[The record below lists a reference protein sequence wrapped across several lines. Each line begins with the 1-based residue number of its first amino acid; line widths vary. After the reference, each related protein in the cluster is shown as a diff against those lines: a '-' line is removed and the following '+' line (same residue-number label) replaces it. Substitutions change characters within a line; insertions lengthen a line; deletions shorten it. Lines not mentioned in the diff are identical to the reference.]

1 MRKETW
7 DNDNGHF
14 NVPAAEEDI
23 SFVKRFRCFIKD
35 GKFDP
40 GSDGLIRALS
50 GGDDERADL
59 IRQAAL
65 EMNDIIINK
74 DNSSGFHI
82 NHITSGKIVYCVYT
96 LDNLKAYTFAGQY
109 GSKEEAEKAA
119 EGYEDAY
126 TEEIGDGQWCVMS
139 LDEDLTQY
147 EKENDL
153 VPGEY
158 VGEFDTLE
166 EAQAECA
173 AYQHT
178 SIDEMPSE
186 EWWVVID
193 NSFGKQAFKM
203 LFPSEN
209 RALAFLYRTA
219 MPPVWKSYVEKY
231 GR

>member
-1 MRKETW
+1 MKKETW
-7 DNDNGHF
+7 SNERF

-35 GKFDP
+35 GKFEP
-40 GSDGLIRALS
+40 GSDSLIMALS

-59 IRQAAL
+59 IRKAAL

-74 DNSSGFHI
+74 DNSSGYHI
-82 NHITSGKIVYCVYT
+82 NHITSGKNVYCVYT
-96 LDNLKAYTFAGQY
+96 MDNFKVYTFAGQY

-119 EGYEDAY
+119 EEYEDAY
-126 TEEIGDGQWCVMS
+126 AEEIGEGQWCVMS
-139 LDEDLTQY
+139 LDKDLTQH
-147 EKENDL
+147 EKENGL
-153 VPGEY
+153 VSGEY

-173 AYQHT
+173 AYQYA
-178 SIDEMPSE
+178 SIDEIPSE

-193 NSFGKQAFKM
+193 NSLGRQAFKM

-209 RALAFLYRTA
+209 RALAFLYRKA
-219 MPPVWKSYVEKY
+219 MPPVWRTYVEKC